1 MKTFIKKIYSLK
13 ILSPLPLLLPLL
25 PPLTLL
31 SSLLMI
37 IILLLFPSVLFT
49 GCGKSNT
56 TPVKNNDGRLSI
68 VTTIFPYYDF
78 TRQVAGDKADIKLI
92 VPAGMDTHSFEPVA
106 SDMIDIGKAD
116 IIIYNGG
123 EMEGWVSQVLEAA
136 SNKNIIQE
144 KMMDYVETVTEED
157 VTGLHKDH
165 SHNGETKETDEHIWT
180 SPVNAIKLVSKIAGI
195 LSEADKDNAKYYQD
209 NASKYIKKL
218 KEIDNTFR
226 EIVNSSGKKYLLFAD
241 RFPLRYFTDEYGL
254 DYNAAFAGCSSETEP
269 SADIIAFLTDK
280 AEDGN
285 IHVILKIELTSP
297 KVADAIAETAGAKV
311 MVFNTCHNVTR
322 EQFENGITYYDL
334 MKENTE
340 VLKEALAE

>member
-1 MKTFIKKIYSLK
+1 MKTFIKNINTFKI
-13 ILSPLPLLLPLL
+13 PLFLLCF
-25 PPLTLL
+25 T
-31 SSLLMI
+31 
-37 IILLLFPSVLFT
+37 VTFT
-49 GCGKSNT
+49 GCGKNNT
-56 TPVKNNDGRLSI
+56 TTGGSTNDKLSI

-78 TRQVAGDKADIKLI
+78 TRQVAGNKADIKLI

-123 EMEGWVSQVLEAA
+123 ETEGWTSQVIEAA
-136 SNKNIIQE
+136 SNKNIIE
-144 KMMDYVETVTEED
+144 AKMIDYVETVTEED
-157 VTGLHKDH
+157 VTGLHEDH
-165 SHNGETKETDEHIWT
+165 SHSGGTGEIDEHIWT
-180 SPVNAIKLVSKIAGI
+180 SPANAITIVSKIADI
-195 LSEADKDNAKYYQD
+195 LSEADKDNSGYYHD

-218 KEIDNTFR
+218 KEIDSEFR
-226 EIVNSSGKKYLLFAD
+226 EIVNSSGKKHLLFAD
-241 RFPLRYFTDEYGL
+241 RFPLRYFVDEYGL

-269 SADIIAFLTDK
+269 SADIIAYLTDK
-280 AEDGN
+280 AIDEN

-311 MVFNTCHNVTR
+311 MTFNTCHNVTK
-322 EQFENGITYYDL
+322 EQFDNGITYYDL

>member
-1 MKTFIKKIYSLK
+1 MRKLMKTFIKSIYNFK
-13 ILSPLPLLLPLL
+13 
-25 PPLTLL
+25 
-31 SSLLMI
+31 
-37 IILLLFPSVLFT
+37 ILLLLLCFTAAYTVTFT
-49 GCGKSNT
+49 GCGKNNT
-56 TPVKNNDGRLSI
+56 TPGGSNNGKLSI

-123 EMEGWVSQVLEAA
+123 ETEGWASQVLEAA
-136 SNKNIIQE
+136 SNKNIITE
-144 KMMDYVETVTEED
+144 KMIDYVETVTEED

-165 SHNGETKETDEHIWT
+165 NHSGTGETDEHIWT
-180 SPVNAIKLVSKIAGI
+180 SPANAITIVSKIADI
-195 LSEADKDNAKYYQD
+195 LSEADKDNSDYYHG

-218 KEIDNTFR
+218 KEIDSKFR
-226 EIVNSSGKKYLLFAD
+226 EIVNSSGKKQLLFAD
-241 RFPLRYFTDEYGL
+241 RFPLRYFVDEYGL

-269 SADIIAFLTDK
+269 SADIIAYLTDK
-280 AEDGN
+280 AIDEN
-285 IHVILKIELTSP
+285 IHVILKVELTSP
-297 KVADAIAETAGAKV
+297 KVADAIAETSGAKV
-311 MVFNTCHNVTR
+311 MTFNTCHNVTK
-322 EQFENGITYYDL
+322 EQFDSGITYYDL